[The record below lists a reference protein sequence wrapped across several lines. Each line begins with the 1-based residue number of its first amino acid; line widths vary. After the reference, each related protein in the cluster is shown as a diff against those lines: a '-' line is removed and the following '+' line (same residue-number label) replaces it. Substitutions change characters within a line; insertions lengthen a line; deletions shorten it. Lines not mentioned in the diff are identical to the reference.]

1 MIYFCLSFLLVS
13 YIQKQVKCSFQRAD
27 KTEKSFF
34 FIECFS
40 MLHTVNESFSSQ
52 VCNPPAPPP
61 TQVNI
66 TESKKIVCFKWI
78 LCLMS
83 DKSAYSI
90 ELLCTVAFKDCVG
103 SVCRVNVETEKVE
116 EIEETTLFS
125 RN

>member
-1 MIYFCLSFLLVS
+1 MSNFLLKYV
-13 YIQKQVKCSFQRAD
+13 
-27 KTEKSFF
+27 T
-34 FIECFS
+34 
-40 MLHTVNESFSSQ
+40 
-52 VCNPPAPPP
+52 PPPPP

-90 ELLCTVAFKDCVG
+90 DLLCTVAFKDCVG